1 VYDAVCLSSGGLDSL
16 LCLHLLRER
25 GMSALPAFVNYGQI
39 NCSKELGSLLA
50 ACDRYKFPEPVIF
63 DVSGF
68 GAIVRT
74 GLTDRL
80 LRVNEDA
87 FTPNRNMLFLL
98 LASSLAYSR
107 GIRNIVLGLLAER
120 TTIFPDQTD
129 RFLQSVEAAI
139 TESLGVQIFIHSPLR
154 SFTKQNVVSLAEE
167 RGITSYYSCHLGTD
181 EPCGKCI
188 ACLEYK

>member
-1 VYDAVCLSSGGLDSL
+1 V
-16 LCLHLLRER
+16 
-25 GMSALPAFVNYGQI
+25 SALPAFVNYGQI

-139 TESLGVQIFIHSPLR
+139 TESLGVQIFTLDEVYAFERHLGDLYPGNQNVKPKIRQQLQYLRDRGFIEFVSRGNYRLR
-154 SFTKQNVVSLAEE
+154 S
-167 RGITSYYSCHLGTD
+167 
-181 EPCGKCI
+181 
-188 ACLEYK
+188 